1 MANREVIAD
10 LVAQVSLDGAKFQ
23 QGMGKVNRELKTVQ
37 EELKTA
43 RSRFRRTGDSTD
55 FLGRKS
61 TALSS
66 KIKLQKSQVDLL
78 SRSYRESRENSG
90 KFSKNT
96 QDLARRLE
104 RANRELSETESELK
118 DVNRELRNQPNKWQE
133 IGRDAQSAG
142 DKMMTAGRNMRRFG
156 QAYTMGVTMP
166 IVAGAA
172 AVFKASMDFE
182 TAFTGVEKTVDGS
195 KEQMDE
201 LKQSIRD
208 MALEIPSSTDEIAG
222 VAEAAGQLGIQTENI
237 KSFTRVMVDLGES
250 TNLSAKEAATQMA
263 RFANVVGMSQGDF
276 DKLGA
281 TVVDLGNNMATTEA
295 EISEMALRLAGAGNQ
310 IGLSESQ
317 ILAFSS
323 ALSSVGIK
331 AEAGGSAF
339 SRVMVDMAN
348 SVANT
353 DDKLSTFAEVA
364 GTSAD
369 DFAKSFEE
377 DAAGALMDF
386 VSGLGEM
393 SSEGENTFGVLEELG
408 FSQIRVRDALLRASE
423 ASGVFSDALDIG
435 SDAWKENTALTEEAE
450 KRYETTESQLK
461 MLWNRIKDV
470 GITLGNA
477 LVPAVMDAIEAAEPF
492 IQNIEDGAEA
502 FSEMSEK
509 QQQSILKM
517 VGFAAAI
524 GPASIVLGGLTT
536 TIGGVA
542 KAFGGLAGLL
552 GRAGGT
558 GLLAR
563 IAGLGVSGPVGL
575 AIAGVGALGGVV
587 YALTRDSEDLNDV
600 NWDVVEGMQKEVEET
615 DNLIGRF
622 EELERKNKLS
632 SDEMLRYMD
641 ILDELSQT
649 NSKQEIEKLKNEQER
664 LLEKSGLTNE
674 EMQEFLDLNDKVIE
688 KAPTTKK
695 AISEEGNAYA
705 ENLSAL
711 KELNEEKRKEML
723 ITAERELEKALENE
737 SSLMKEQKELVS
749 DIKRLD
755 QEIMENKD
763 KRIEKDAEIKEAQ
776 QGLKDIQGELLEL
789 EGQSGSEAAAKRAQL
804 KEQEKNQKLLVEGLK
819 SEKEQLEV
827 VQDKLIAKFQ
837 KKNDDLELTRDEI
850 AEMDKLKWDYEE
862 LILAQAGIN
871 SEKGKGLEK
880 IDTTISKLEE
890 EKQKLKDQTPVSQ
903 RNTGEYQDQ
912 VDEINNQIGKLEGAR
927 SKLEEVNDLAGQTVY
942 DKEVNLSVDPTA
954 AAIDRALGQTVYKK
968 IKADVQGNTFAQ
980 YGLSYSPYAEGT
992 DYHPGGLALTGEEGP
1007 ELARSGSRWSMLD
1020 FGLHDLPRGTQ
1031 VFTHDESKRIMSALN
1046 NMPGYARGVSPS
1058 GEADRVVGSLNGQVR
1073 QDSQPI
1079 VLEMHITNEMDGR
1092 AVGKTVEKH
1101 VTDLQQRKSL
1111 RKRRAPHAKLHDV

>member
-1 MANREVIAD
+1 MADVGNLKTRI
-10 LVAQVSLDGAKFQ
+10 SLDSAQFEQSMAG
-23 QGMGKVNRELKTVQ
+23 VNRQLKSLKQEQKAVTSSGTGFARNVTELKSKSDVLNRTLQVQ
-37 EELKTA
+37 KTRVEEL
-43 RSRFRRTGDSTD
+43 RRRYEQSRQATGDNTKETQEASAEYQKAAAEM
-55 FLGRKS
+55 RKTENRLEGV
-61 TALSS
+61 TAELER
-66 KIKLQKSQVDLL
+66 QTNPWNQL
-78 SRSYRESRENSG
+78 SREMDTAGQRMQ
-90 KFSKNT
+90 T
-96 QDLARRLE
+96 
-104 RANRELSETESELK
+104 
-118 DVNRELRNQPNKWQE
+118 
-133 IGRDAQSAG
+133 IGRQT
-142 DKMMTAGRNMRRFG
+142 TAVGRG
-156 QAYTMGVTMP
+156 LTMGVTTP
-166 IVAGAA
+166 ILGAGAA
-172 AVFKASMDFE
+172 ALTAGINFEEGMSKVQAVSGATGSDFE
-182 TAFTGVEKTVDGS
+182 QLEEQAKELGS
-195 KEQMDE
+195 TTRY
-201 LKQSIRD
+201 S
-208 MALEIPSSTDEIAG
+208 AS
-222 VAEAAGQLGIQTENI
+222 EAAGGMEFLARAGFEANEVVSAMPGLLDLAASENMQLSRAADIASNILQGFNMQADEAGKVSDVLARGASTANTSVEQLGGAMQYAAPVASTLGLSMEEMTAAVGFMSDAGIQGQRAGRQLRQGMLRLSDPTKEAASLIEDLGIQVFDAEGNMKSMPKVVKELNSGFGDMDSEARTAALSVLFGAESVAGWSTVLDRGAGELGSYTKELENSEGAASDMASTMEDNAKGSLREFKSALEGAGIEISKHLLPAFTDIVEDGTELVR
-237 KSFTRVMVDLGES
+237 KFSELDES
-250 TNLSAKEAATQMA
+250 TQKNIIKMA
-263 RFANVVGMSQGDF
+263 
-276 DKLGA
+276 
-281 TVVDLGNNMATTEA
+281 
-295 EISEMALRLAGAGNQ
+295 
-310 IGLSESQ
+310 GL
-317 ILAFSS
+317 
-323 ALSSVGIK
+323 
-331 AEAGGSAF
+331 
-339 SRVMVDMAN
+339 
-348 SVANT
+348 
-353 DDKLSTFAEVA
+353 
-364 GTSAD
+364 
-369 DFAKSFEE
+369 
-377 DAAGALMDF
+377 
-386 VSGLGEM
+386 
-393 SSEGENTFGVLEELG
+393 
-408 FSQIRVRDALLRASE
+408 
-423 ASGVFSDALDIG
+423 
-435 SDAWKENTALTEEAE
+435 
-450 KRYETTESQLK
+450 
-461 MLWNRIKDV
+461 
-470 GITLGNA
+470 
-477 LVPAVMDAIEAAEPF
+477 
-492 IQNIEDGAEA
+492 
-502 FSEMSEK
+502 
-509 QQQSILKM
+509 
-517 VGFAAAI
+517 AAAI
-524 GPASIVLGGLTT
+524 GPAAIVLGNMTT
-536 TIGGVA
+536 AIGGLMRA
-542 KAFGGLAGLL
+542 GSGLVGLL
-552 GRAGGT
+552 GRAGGAGLIGRI
-558 GLLAR
+558 GLL
-563 IAGLGVSGPVGL
+563 GMSGPVGL
-575 AIAGVGALGGVV
+575 AVGGIAALGGVV
-587 YALTRDSEDLNDV
+587 YALTRDSEDMNDV

-649 NSKQEIEKLKNEQER
+649 NSKQEIEKLKNEQEK
-664 LLEKSGLTNE
+664 LLEKSGLTND

-954 AAIDRALGQTVYKK
+954 AAVDRALGQTVYKK

-980 YGLSYSPYAEGT
+980 YGLSYTPGLATGT
-992 DYHPGGLALTGEEGP
+992 DYHKGGLALTGEEGP
-1007 ELARSGSRWSMLD
+1007 ELARSGNRWSMLD

-1031 VFTHDESKRIMSALN
+1031 VFTHDESKKIISALN
-1046 NMPGYARGVSPS
+1046 NMPGYASGASPA
-1058 GEADRVVGSLNGQVR
+1058 GEADRIANQLQPTGTTGDINQYITIHSPQPTSPAENARKIKQASR
-1073 QDSQPI
+1073 Q
-1079 VLEMHITNEMDGR
+1079 LAMEWG
-1092 AVGKTVEKH
+1092 
-1101 VTDLQQRKSL
+1101 
-1111 RKRRAPHAKLHDV
+1111 